1 VHEFTVADDPLI
13 GTVVGGRY
21 RIVRKLSEGGMGVLY
36 VARHEVIEKLFA
48 LKVLSSD
55 AARRPD
61 LVERFLREARAVAA
75 IVHAHVLNAADFG
88 RTDDGAV
95 YFATELLEGRDL
107 LDEVRGG
114 GVMAPRR
121 AARVVIQILRGLEAA
136 HDQGVI
142 HRDLKPENIFLTT
155 RDGDRDFVK
164 VLDFG
169 LAKIEGLHG
178 LTAPGQVIGTPEYFS
193 PEQGLGKNVD
203 ARSDLYSVGCI
214 LYAIVCGR
222 PPFMSPDPYEVMKGH
237 AGQLPMPPSLRLPD
251 AKLPEVFDDFVGKAL
266 AKPLEERFQSAS
278 EMRGALEAILD
289 QLPEQAVSPSGR
301 QVMLRSPASM
311 DGQTPLPPP
320 AAPSAW
326 TQKNKVEPTEPA
338 APLIPAR
345 MAAEALGKLPPR
357 RDERS
362 FGRAQAIALSAG
374 AGAAVLLAFT
384 IWLVL
389 RLLR

>member
-1 VHEFTVADDPLI
+1 VHEFTVADDPLV

-21 RIVRKLSEGGMGVLY
+21 RIVRKLREGGMGVVY

-48 LKVLSSD
+48 LKVLSND

-95 YFATELLEGRDL
+95 YFATELLDGRDL

-121 AARVVIQILRGLEAA
+121 AARIVVQILRGLEAA
-136 HDQGVI
+136 HDKGVI
-142 HRDLKPENIFLTT
+142 HRDLKPENIFLIA
-155 RDGDRDFVK
+155 RDADRDFVK

-169 LAKIEGLHG
+169 LAKIEGMQG
-178 LTAPGQVIGTPEYFS
+178 LTAPGQVVGTPEYFS

-222 PPFMSPDPYEVMKGH
+222 PPFLSVDPYEVMQGH
-237 AGQLPMPPSLRLPD
+237 VGQLPMPPSLRMPD
-251 AKLPEVFDDFVGKAL
+251 SKLPAVFDDFVGKAL
-266 AKPLEERFQSAS
+266 AKPLAERFQSAV
-278 EMRGALEAILD
+278 EMRAALEAIID
-289 QLPEQAVSPSGR
+289 QLPEHAVSPSGR
-301 QVMLRSPASM
+301 QVVLRSAASM

-326 TQKNKVEPTEPA
+326 TQKNKVVPSEPS

-345 MAAEALGKLPPR
+345 LAAEALGTPR
-357 RDERS
+357 RKEPT
-362 FGRAQAIALSAG
+362 FGRAQLIALGAG

-384 IWLVL
+384 MWLVL
-389 RLLR
+389 RLMR